1 MPASF
6 TILPERGLV
15 YVRYDGHVTL
25 DETIGAVAAYMRHP
39 LRRAGQM
46 QLVDLS
52 NVTGY
57 TFDMVRLMAVQA
69 QKADMFRPADG
80 VQTLLVY
87 YAPHDEGFDMA
98 KLILRSWQGVTS
110 VMATIQRHESDAL
123 DIVGQPERRLEDL
136 LSSAG

>member
-15 YVRYDGHVTL
+15 YVRYDGYVSL
-25 DETIGAVAAYMRHP
+25 DDTAGAVADYMRHP
-39 LRRAGQM
+39 LCRPGQM

-52 NVTGY
+52 NITG
-57 TFDMVRLMAVQA
+57 FENDIVRLMNLQA

-87 YAPHDEGFDMA
+87 YAPHDEGFEMA

-123 DIVGQPERRLEDL
+123 DILGQPERRMEEL